1 MSEFFEIF
9 RAGTHTD
16 NNGRRITISADDLA
30 ATAAAYNT
38 TAHEAPVVVGHPK
51 TDAPAYGW
59 VGSLK
64 AEGDSLLA
72 DFAQMDAAFA
82 EQVRQGRF
90 KKVSASFYQPDA
102 PANPAPGK
110 WSLRHVGFLGA
121 HPPAVKGLKPI
132 EFNEAEAGVVEFG
145 ERAEPATLLR
155 RLLAALGFQAAD
167 FAEDPPQNTSQ
178 PESHPTNPEPK
189 EPDMATEEQLAAE
202 KAAREQAEQAAAA
215 AQAELQKLK
224 DAQAQ
229 SEREAA
235 HQENT
240 DFAEGLVKAGR
251 LKPADK
257 ELVVQALDFAEYPQH
272 TTADFGEGDGKKTL
286 SAALR
291 EFLGAVLP
299 QQLPAAGHLAKGT
312 TAKPAL
318 VSADF
323 AENADPEALSHHQR
337 ALALAAKEGISY
349 AEAARRTVSE

>member
-38 TAHEAPVVVGHPK
+38 AAHEAPVVVGHPK

-64 AEGDSLLA
+64 AEGGSLLA

-82 EQVRQGRF
+82 EQVRQGRY

-121 HPPAVKGLKPI
+121 HPPAIKGLKPI
-132 EFNEAEAGVVEFG
+132 EFNETEAGVVEFG

-167 FAEDPPQNTSQ
+167 FAEDAPQPD
-178 PESHPTNPEPK
+178 PESHPINPEPK
-189 EPDMATEEQLAAE
+189 GPDMATEAQLAAE
-202 KAAREQAEQAAAA
+202 KAAREQAEQAASA

-235 HQENT
+235 HRENA
-240 DFAEGLVKAGR
+240 DFAEGLVKEGR

-257 ELVVQALDFAEYPQH
+257 DLVVQALDFAEYPQH

-291 EFLGAVLP
+291 DFLGAVLP

-312 TAKPAL
+312 TAKPAG

-323 AENADPEALSHHQR
+323 AENADPEALSHHER
-337 ALALAAKEGISY
+337 ALALMAKENISY
-349 AEAARRTVSE
+349 AEAARRTVA